1 MEQENLNEKHLPEEG
16 ALNNSDMSPEASS
29 IETDGANEQLVEN
42 EAETELSGEKSAQP
56 AADDYSKYNR
66 AELISKLNQLINN
79 NQVETIVTAVEEIKS
94 CFYKKYRADYQ
105 AARESFMSQE
115 GADAENFK
123 FADENQEETFK
134 ELYAQYKQKKAV
146 YNQQVEAE
154 REANLKARLA
164 IIEEI
169 KGLVNS
175 DAPIGKIFQ
184 DFHGLQNRWRE
195 SGEVSPAES
204 KNVWTAYNYAVEQF
218 YEYAKINKEL
228 RDLDLKENLKAKTEL
243 CEKAEELILE
253 KSVVKAFR
261 DLQVLHD
268 KWREVGPVP
277 NEQKE
282 EIWERFKAATSIINK
297 KHQEYFEGQKDQQI
311 KNLEQK
317 TTLCERLEEI
327 INSEITKPKEW
338 EEKSNDVLK
347 IQELWRTIGYAPKKD
362 NSKIYQR
369 FKNDCDLFF
378 AKKRDFYKD
387 IKAEQ
392 KDNTQRKL
400 ELCEKAEQLKDS
412 TDWKKATD
420 EFIAMQQQWKEIG
433 QTSRKQSEQLWK
445 RFREACDFFFK
456 AKSAHFSSIDG
467 DQNQNLQLKQA
478 LIEKV
483 KNFEKSDDN
492 KENLRRLTEIQ
503 KEWAQIGHVPL
514 SQKDSIQKE
523 FRDAINAQ
531 FSAMKIE
538 ASEREKANFKNKID
552 SWSGSQGKKGK
563 IYSERNK
570 IAQQIRELENE
581 ITLYENNMGFFAKS
595 ANSESLIKDINRKI
609 DKAKERL
616 ADMYEKMRML
626 DDID

>member
-16 ALNNSDMSPEASS
+16 ALNNSEMSPEASA
-29 IETDGANEQLVEN
+29 IETDGANVEMVEN
-42 EAETELSGEKSAQP
+42 EAKAESQGNEAAQP
-56 AADDYSKYNR
+56 VADEYVKCSR

-79 NQVETIVTAVEEIKS
+79 NPVETIVNAVEEIKS
-94 CFYKKYRADYQ
+94 LFYKKYRADYQ

-115 GADAENFK
+115 GAEAENFK

-154 REANLKARLA
+154 REANLKARLE

-184 DFHGLQNRWRE
+184 DFHGLQSRWRE
-195 SGEVSPAES
+195 SGEVSPTES

-400 ELCEKAEQLKDS
+400 ELCEKAEQLKTS

-492 KENLRRLTEIQ
+492 KDNLRRLTEIQ

-563 IYSERNK
+563 IYSERSK